1 MGRRGENKMFPTP
14 MRYPGGKGRLTQYV
28 IDIIKLN
35 KLVGGHYVEPY
46 AGGAGVAIALLYLE
60 YAAHIHLN
68 DLNRSVYSFWKSVCE
83 EPEALCK
90 LVRDKPLTVGQWK
103 KHTRLQTAKDVST
116 LELGFSTLYLN
127 RTNRSGIIT
136 GGIIGGKDQ
145 TGNWKLDAR
154 FNRVDLIRRIE
165 KIASYSPRITL
176 YNMDA
181 AQFINEKL
189 ASVPKRSLVY
199 LDPPYY
205 RKGSKLYEDHYQRK
219 DHAIIAELVA
229 KIKQKW
235 IVSYDNVPAIRKLY
249 SEFEQETFGLC
260 YSAHSRYKGRE
271 VMISCAN
278 LETPMSVRPWRGIAA

>member
-1 MGRRGENKMFPTP
+1 MFATP

-68 DLNRSVYSFWKSVCE
+68 DLNRSVYAFWKSVCE

-90 LVRDKPLTVGQWK
+90 LVRDKPLTVAQWK
-103 KHTRLQTAKDVST
+103 KQKRLQTAADVST

-127 RTNRSGIIT
+127 RTNRSGIIA
-136 GGIIGGKDQ
+136 GGVIGGKDQ
-145 TGNWKLDAR
+145 TGDWKIDAR
-154 FNRVDLIRRIE
+154 FKRVDLIRRIE

-181 AQFINEKL
+181 ARFIKEQL
-189 ASVPKRSLVY
+189 PSVPKRSLVY

-205 RKGSKLYEDHYQRK
+205 RKGSKLYENHYQRQ

-229 KIKQKW
+229 KIRQKW
-235 IVSYDNVPAIRKLY
+235 IVSYDNVAAIRRLY
-249 SEFEQETFGLC
+249 GGYEQETFGLR
-260 YSAHSRYKGRE
+260 YSAYNRYKGRE
-271 VMISCAN
+271 VMISCPG